1 MRNKDSQRVFDELLI
16 LRAQDSDSK
25 ALELLVKRW
34 HHNFLKYAIRIV
46 REYSLGQDIVQDSW
60 VAIIKNLKKLKNPA
74 HFRPWAYRII
84 HHKAMDEFR
93 KQKRENRKEEKEDL
107 ENKIDDRIEMIL
119 LQLNAMEPEDKNII
133 TLFYLEEMPIAE
145 IAFILD
151 IPPGT
156 VKSRLFY
163 CRKKLKKRLNIK

>member
-1 MRNKDSQRVFDELLI
+1 MKNKESQRVFDELLV
-16 LRAQDSDSK
+16 LRAQDSDTK

-34 HHNFLKYAIRIV
+34 QHNFLKYAVRIV
-46 REYSLGQDIVQDSW
+46 RDYSLGQDIVQDSW
-60 VAIIKNLKKLKNPA
+60 VAIIKNLKNLNNPA

-93 KQKRENRKEEKEDL
+93 KQKRENRKEEKNHL
-107 ENKIDDRIEMIL
+107 ENKEDDRIETIL
-119 LQLNAMEPEDKNII
+119 LQLNAMDPEDKNIL
-133 TLFYLEEMPIAE
+133 TLFYLEEMLIAE

-156 VKSRLFY
+156 VKSRLFH
-163 CRKKLKKRLNIK
+163 CRKKLKKRLNIE